1 MTHFYDTLEAILYLK
16 YYPVRKNGII
26 VAYIHSTVL
35 RLVLCVFY
43 FSI

>member
-1 MTHFYDTLEAILYLK
+1 MTHFYDTLEVILYLK

-26 VAYIHSTVL
+26 VAYVVL
-35 RLVLCVFY
+35 YRSVTHASVFY